1 MPAGSRLALFERF
14 ARYGSSQSTSATEA
28 YKEIADNHGI
38 SLAQMSLAFV
48 CQQPFVT
55 SNLIGAT
62 NMQQLSENIEAVNV
76 TLSEEVLAEIEAIHN
91 RYPDP
96 AP

>member
-1 MPAGSRLALFERF
+1 
-14 ARYGSSQSTSATEA
+14 
-28 YKEIADNHGI
+28 
-38 SLAQMSLAFV
+38 MSLAFV

-76 TLSEEVLAEIEAIHN
+76 KLSEEVLAEIEAIHN

>member
-1 MPAGSRLALFERF
+1 MTLFNRF
-14 ARYGSSQSTSATEA
+14 VRYDSAQSQAATEA
-28 YKEIADNHGI
+28 YAAIAAKYKL

-55 SNLIGAT
+55 SCLIGAT
-62 NMQQLSENIEAVNV
+62 TMDQLSENIDAGDVE
-76 TLSEEVLAEIEAIHN
+76 LSKDLLAEIEVVHSQ
-91 RYPDP
+91 YPDP